1 MLEAI
6 IKDEVVSHLER
17 YKLIRSSQHGF
28 IQGKS
33 SASNLLS
40 FLDKIT
46 AAADNSEVADVVF
59 LDFAKAFDKVP
70 VKRLLRKVRAH
81 GIGGQLYRW
90 IKAWLTDRRQR
101 VVLNGEASDWA
112 AVLSGV
118 PQGSVLGPLLFLI
131 FNNDLEEGAMAE
143 LVFKFADDTKVAK
156 IVRDENDKADL
167 QRTLNELVCWAE
179 RWGMA
184 FNVKKCKV
192 MHVGHGNPGYQYK
205 MSNTVLETTAEERD
219 LGVVM
224 SATLKPK
231 AQCAKAARTARTVL
245 SQISRAFHFRDRH
258 VFLKLYKQYVWP
270 NLEFAVQAW
279 SPWTAQDKE
288 ILEKVQQR
296 AIKMISGLK
305 AKEYA
310 DRLKELEM
318 TSLEERRHQAD
329 MAMVYKV
336 LTGKDQVDPAEWFTM
351 AGEAARAT
359 RATADP
365 LNIKVKHGRLEVRQ
379 NFFTI
384 RVTEQ
389 WN

>member
-1 MLEAI
+1 
-6 IKDEVVSHLER
+6 
-17 YKLIRSSQHGF
+17 
-28 IQGKS
+28 
-33 SASNLLS
+33 
-40 FLDKIT
+40 
-46 AAADNSEVADVVF
+46 
-59 LDFAKAFDKVP
+59 
-70 VKRLLRKVRAH
+70 
-81 GIGGQLYRW
+81 
-90 IKAWLTDRRQR
+90 
-101 VVLNGEASDWA
+101 
-112 AVLSGV
+112 
-118 PQGSVLGPLLFLI
+118 
-131 FNNDLEEGAMAE
+131 MAE

-167 QRTLNELVCWAE
+167 QRTLDELVCWAE

-184 FNVKKCKV
+184 FNMKKCKV
-192 MHVGHGNPGYQYK
+192 MHIGHGNPGYQYK

-231 AQCAKAARTARTVL
+231 AQCTKAARTAQTVL

-258 VFLKLYKQYVWP
+258 VFLKLYKQYVRP
-270 NLEFAVQAW
+270 YLEFAVQAW

-329 MAMVYKV
+329 MTMVYKD
-336 LTGKDQVDPAEWFTM
+336 LTGKDQVDPTEWFTM

-365 LNIKVKHGRLEVRQ
+365 LNIKVKHGRLEVRR

-389 WN
+389 WNRVPRDIKNQKTVDSFKNAYAKYRADQS